1 MGTGAHVSSKEAGPR
16 ADDQAPKGA
25 GEPAAAAPVAEG
37 PASEVPGPEL
47 AGGAVAGAE
56 VAGAEV
62 PGAEVAGG
70 LDGSVAPPVSR
81 VVVCVGPGG
90 VGKTTTAAAL
100 ALRAARS
107 GLRAC
112 VVTIDPARRL
122 ADALGIAD
130 VGNEPHHVP
139 APADG
144 PWSGQ
149 LWAVMLDAQS
159 TFDDLVDRYATSS
172 GQAEAILSNPV
183 YRNIS
188 GALSGTQE
196 YMAVEKLYELE
207 ESGNFDL
214 IVVDTPPA
222 QHALDFMEA
231 PKHLA
236 RLLDNRV
243 FRLLM
248 TPTRAGLRALEIGA
262 QLMLRTIGKVAG
274 GQVVTDT
281 VQFFTQFEGMEEGF
295 RARAHRADE
304 LLHSERTS
312 FVLVCSPR
320 RDTVDEA
327 LYLGAQLSQA
337 GLAADSVVVNRCHPR
352 YEPLRAAAA
361 EGLVAAGLAPLVDNL
376 EQLRLVGAKEDEQ
389 LARVAAALP
398 KAALWRVPFLSR
410 EVCDMPAL
418 TEVATYLGS

>member
-1 MGTGAHVSSKEAGPR
+1 ML
-16 ADDQAPKGA
+16 
-25 GEPAAAAPVAEG
+25 
-37 PASEVPGPEL
+37 AS
-47 AGGAVAGAE
+47 AGG
-56 VAGAEV
+56 
-62 PGAEVAGG
+62 
-70 LDGSVAPPVSR
+70 
-81 VVVCVGPGG
+81 
-90 VGKTTTAAAL
+90 
-100 ALRAARS
+100 
-107 GLRAC
+107 
-112 VVTIDPARRL
+112 DPWA
-122 ADALGIAD
+122 
-130 VGNEPHHVP
+130 
-139 APADG
+139 
-144 PWSGQ
+144 GQ

-159 TFDDLVDRYATSS
+159 TFDDLVDRYATST
-172 GQAEAILSNPV
+172 GQAQAILSNPV

-262 QLMLRTIGKVAG
+262 QLMLRTIAKVAG

-281 VQFFTQFEGMEEGF
+281 VQFFAQFEGMEEGF
-295 RARAHRADE
+295 RPRRRADE

-337 GLAADSVVVNRCHPR
+337 GLEANTVVVNRCHPH
-352 YEPLRAAAA
+352 YAPVRAAVA
-361 EGLVAAGLAPLVDNL
+361 EGLAGTGLGPFVDNL
-376 EQLRLVGAKEDEQ
+376 EQLQMVGAKEDEQ
-389 LARVAAALP
+389 LARVASALP
-398 KAALWRVPFLSR
+398 KATLWRVPFLSR
-410 EVCDMPAL
+410 EVCDLPAL
-418 TEVATYLGS
+418 TEVATFLGNHEPAGSLGG